1 MAVIEAIQT
10 TYLEVDN
17 VTTVTFTS
25 IPATYEH
32 LQLRVSTHDQYATN
46 TDQLY
51 VRLNNDSG
59 SNYSNHWMQGYSGSG
74 VGATASTGDSYA
86 KWGDAVGGNN
96 AATEYSNSVIDIL
109 DYANTNKNTTV
120 QYFSGSV
127 PSLSAASTV
136 KLGSSLWDATS
147 AVNEIYVY
155 VINTPAFQRGTEM
168 TLYGLNSS

>member
-17 VTTVTFTS
+17 VTMVTFTS

-32 LQLRVSTHDQYATN
+32 LQLRVSTHDQYAA
-46 TDQLY
+46 DVGELY

-59 SNYSNHWMQGYSGSG
+59 SNYSNHSMK
-74 VGATASTGDSYA
+74 GATSTASADASTGNGYGE
-86 KWGDAVGGNN
+86 WGDAVAANN
-96 AATEYSNSVIDIL
+96 PAGFYSNSIIDIL

-120 QYFSGSV
+120 QYSSGS
-127 PSLSAASTV
+127 AATSSPIV
-136 KLGSSLWDATS
+136 RFGSSLWDDTS
-147 AVNEIYVY
+147 AVSEIDVY
-155 VINTPAFQRGTEM
+155 VIDTPAFQRGSEF